1 MNPGS
6 IRTTMSLADWLLLV
20 VLSLLWGG
28 SFFFVGV
35 AVREWPPLTVVVVRV
50 AGAAIILWPL
60 IYAMGLRMPRDPVI
74 WTAFFGMG
82 LLNNAIPFCLNF
94 WGQTHIPSGIASIL
108 NATSPLFTV
117 VVAHFL
123 TADEKMTPRH
133 IAGVLLG
140 LAGVVVM
147 PGEAAL
153 GLHGERLWNF
163 LGQMAIVVAAISYAF
178 AGVFGRRF
186 RRLAV
191 APMVTAAGQVTAA
204 TILMLPIALLV
215 DKPWTLHLP
224 SAGVMGAMA
233 GLAVLSTALAYII
246 YFRILSSAGA
256 TNIMLV
262 TFLIPVSAILLGVF
276 VLHEDLALRHF
287 AGMALI
293 GIGLACIDGRVLKW
307 LRAVSPSNAK

>member
-1 MNPGS
+1 MNGGS
-6 IRTTMSLADWLLLV
+6 IRTTMNAADWLLLV
-20 VLSLLWGG
+20 LLSLLWGG

-74 WTAFFGMG
+74 WSAFFGMG

-94 WGQTHIPSGIASIL
+94 WGQTHIPSGVASIL

-117 VVAHFL
+117 IVAHFL

-147 PGEAAL
+147 TGEAAL
-153 GLHGERLWNF
+153 GLMQGAGLWSF

-186 RRLAV
+186 RRLGV
-191 APMVTAAGQVTAA
+191 APLATAAGQVTAA
-204 TILMLPIALLV
+204 TILMLPIALAV

-224 SAGVMGAMA
+224 SSGAIGAMA

-262 TFLIPVSAILLGVF
+262 SQLQNR
-276 VLHEDLALRHF
+276 DC
-287 AGMALI
+287 ALI
-293 GIGLACIDGRVLKW
+293 FRPE
-307 LRAVSPSNAK
+307 RE